1 MTGHQ
6 KKIHAARDLWFGGF
20 DQLKEKS
27 TPL

>member
-6 KKIHAARDLWFGGF
+6 KKIHAATDLWFAEF
-20 DQLKEKS
+20 DQLKDKS